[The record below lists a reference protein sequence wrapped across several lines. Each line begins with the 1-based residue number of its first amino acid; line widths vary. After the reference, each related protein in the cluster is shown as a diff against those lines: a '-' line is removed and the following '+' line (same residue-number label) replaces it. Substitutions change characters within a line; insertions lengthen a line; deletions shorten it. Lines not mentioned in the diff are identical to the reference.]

1 MIIEDFRSEKFRNLK
16 KTNLTAAELRHMISI
31 LNNLYTEGKCL
42 IHIGKDDF
50 EISLIGSIDNREI
63 TIIENSILE
72 CGHDITKI
80 KKEIAIDVES
90 KFQRKKNQIINSITK
105 NFENQLVELD
115 KLKQSYADKLK
126 DLVNFSLQLEKKEK
140 SLELR
145 ELKLQKN
152 NFDGRLP
159 QNLEERLKELESFT
173 SFAVSENEPKMAL
186 KIEQLKNKNISLRA
200 EKVISESKQTTSVL
214 SRILKAMEREVSF
227 DEKQRKKL
235 FEKYSESHTILQ
247 TDIERPGI
255 STIKKL
261 EENFRIYMEKA
272 RLRIKKKES
281 ELLEKEK
288 KLNES

>member
-1 MIIEDFRSEKFRNLK
+1 MIIEDFRSEKFRNFK

-42 IHIGKDDF
+42 IHIGKEDF

-214 SRILKAMEREVSF
+214 SRILKAME
-227 DEKQRKKL
+227 
-235 FEKYSESHTILQ
+235 
-247 TDIERPGI
+247 
-255 STIKKL
+255 
-261 EENFRIYMEKA
+261 
-272 RLRIKKKES
+272 
-281 ELLEKEK
+281 
-288 KLNES
+288 